1 MLAVHQ
7 KREEKGTRSMTTS
20 TPEEPQNG
28 EAAKP
33 VINYRGWK
41 AMPYVIGNEAFEKLG
56 TFGTSANL
64 LVYLTTV
71 FHMKSVA
78 SATLVT
84 VFNGTTNL
92 APLLG
97 AFLADTYLGRYATLG
112 AASIASL
119 LGMLILT
126 LTAAVSKL
134 HPSPCSSHGDACH
147 GANQTQLAVL
157 FASYV
162 FMVIGAGG
170 IRPCNL
176 AFGADQFDPT
186 TEAGKRGIASF
197 FNWYYMTFTFAMMAS
212 STLVIYVQSN
222 VSWSLGL
229 AIPTA
234 FMFISSVLFFVG
246 TKIYVKVRPEGSP
259 ITSIAQVLVAAF
271 RKRALK
277 LPDDLKGS
285 LFDPPH
291 LSSLISKLPH
301 TDQFSF
307 LDKAAIITP
316 MDDIKPDGSASDG
329 WRLCSLQQV
338 EQMKCL
344 VRIIPV
350 WSSCIIFEV
359 TVVLTWTYV
368 VFQALQSDRHL
379 GHSNFEIPAATFTV
393 FTMAAMTIWLL
404 VYDRFVV
411 RLLQRVTG
419 KEGGI
424 TLLQRMGTGIAL
436 SVVMMIVGG
445 LVEERR
451 RSYALHKP
459 TLGTASNGGAISSM
473 SSLWLIPQLVIAG
486 LSDAFNLV
494 GQVEFYYKQFPENM
508 RSMAGGLL
516 FLGFACSNYLGSL
529 IITIVHRT
537 TGGHQKSNWLAED
550 LNQGRLD
557 LLYFSIASVCA
568 VNLVFFIV
576 CAKWYKY
583 KTSDKDHE
591 IALQTKEIRSSV

>member
-1 MLAVHQ
+1 
-7 KREEKGTRSMTTS
+7 
-20 TPEEPQNG
+20 
-28 EAAKP
+28 
-33 VINYRGWK
+33 
-41 AMPYVIGNEAFEKLG
+41 MPYVIGTWNTCSPPPSPTHHLRHLTRRRILWTGNETFEKLG
-56 TFGTSANL
+56 TLGTSANL

-78 SATLVT
+78 AATLVT
-84 VFNGTTNL
+84 VFNGTTSL
-92 APLLG
+92 TPLLG

-112 AASIASL
+112 AAS
-119 LGMLILT
+119 GMLILT

-134 HPSPCSSHGDACH
+134 HPPPCSGHGDACH
-147 GANQTQLAVL
+147 GPTPAQMAVL
-157 FASYV
+157 YASYV

-186 TEAGKRGIASF
+186 TEAGKRGISSF
-197 FNWYYMTFTFAMMAS
+197 FNWYYMTFNFAMMAS
-212 STLVIYVQSN
+212 STFVIYVQSN

-234 FMFISSVLFFVG
+234 FMFISCVLFFVG

-259 ITSIAQVLVAAF
+259 ITSIAQVLVVAF

-291 LSSLISKLPH
+291 LSSLVSKLPH

-307 LDKAAIITP
+307 LEKAAIITP

-359 TVVLTWTYV
+359 TFVVTWTYI

-379 GHSNFEIPAATFTV
+379 GHSNFEIPAATFSV
-393 FTMAAMTIWLL
+393 FAMATITIWLF
-404 VYDRFVV
+404 VYDRVV
-411 RLLQRVTG
+411 VPLLQRVTG

-424 TLLQRMGTGIAL
+424 TLLQRMGIGIAL
-436 SVVMMIVGG
+436 SIVMMVVAG

-459 TLGTASNGGAISSM
+459 TLGTASGGGAISSM

-486 LSDAFNLV
+486 LSEAFNV
-494 GQVEFYYKQFPENM
+494 IGQIEFYYKQFPENM
-508 RSMAGGLL
+508 RSLAGGLP
-516 FLGFACSNYLGSL
+516 FLGFACSNYLSSL
-529 IITIVHRT
+529 MITIVHR
-537 TGGHQKSNWLAED
+537 KSNWLAED

-557 LLYFSIASVCA
+557 LLYFSIAALSA
-568 VNLVFFIV
+568 VNFVFFIG
-576 CAKWYKY
+576 CAKWYRY

-591 IALQTKEIRSSV
+591 IGLQTMEIRSSV